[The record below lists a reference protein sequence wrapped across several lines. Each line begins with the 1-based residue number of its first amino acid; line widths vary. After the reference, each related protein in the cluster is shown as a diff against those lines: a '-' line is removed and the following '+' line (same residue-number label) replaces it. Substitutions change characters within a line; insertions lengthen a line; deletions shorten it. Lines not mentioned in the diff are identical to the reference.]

1 MSTTTKQDARSRKIA
16 QHERYAL
23 SAFKNHVIR
32 QDLNQGL
39 FRSWRCGAPDDSNH
53 HFHVTTTPG
62 RIFVAGDNGTM
73 VWERT
78 EDMIPWCR
86 GSINSIE
93 YFASKVPHEIKT
105 REWDA
110 DVARDW
116 LQREIED
123 AKADADAD
131 SERIRELTFLLNDE
145 LHDEANEHS
154 FCVELYE
161 SGVNDGGD
169 WPDLTNYTSNFLW
182 CREDLKWFL
191 AHLTEVVRIPAPAR
205 SGCEDCD

>member
-1 MSTTTKQDARSRKIA
+1 MSTATGRQDARSMRIA
-16 QHERYAL
+16 KHERYAVD
-23 SAFKNHVIR
+23 AFKNHVIR
-32 QDLNQGL
+32 QDLNQWL
-39 FRSWRCGAPDDSNH
+39 FRSWRCGAPGDSNH

-78 EDMIPWCR
+78 DDMIGWVR
-86 GSINSIE
+86 RSINSID

-116 LQREIED
+116 LESEIVE
-123 AKADADAD
+123 AKTDPDAD
-131 SERIRELTFLLNDE
+131 SDRVQELRRLLADE

-154 FCVELYE
+154 FSMALYE
-161 SGVNDGGD
+161 SGVADGCD

-191 AHLTEVVRIPAPAR
+191 AHLPEAA
-205 SGCEDCD
+205 

>member
-1 MSTTTKQDARSRKIA
+1 MSTATGRQDARSQKIA
-16 QHERYAL
+16 KHERYAAD
-23 SAFKNHVIR
+23 AFKNHVIR

-62 RIFVAGDNGTM
+62 RIFIAGDNGTM

-78 EDMIPWCR
+78 DDMIGWCR
-86 GSINSIE
+86 GSIKSIE

-116 LQREIED
+116 LQAEICD
-123 AKADADAD
+123 
-131 SERIRELTFLLNDE
+131 ERAHDEPDNQRLYLLGNLLEELD
-145 LHDEANEHS
+145 DEANEHS
-154 FCVELYE
+154 FSVALYE
-161 SGVNDGGD
+161 SGVADGCD

-191 AHLTEVVRIPAPAR
+191 AHLGSEAAA
-205 SGCEDCD
+205 